1 MDDRPRPE
9 TISIGVRG
17 GLMTTTR
24 TAIGSTPGTD
34 RPVRSRRADARLA
47 PGGRR
52 RPLQRDARASQKPRL
67 GEAAH
72 WQHILDLLDPSKRC
86 GAWSPVAFEGRPV
99 VCTRVPHN
107 AREAHANAETGWRWR
122 DETS

>member
-1 MDDRPRPE
+1 MN
-9 TISIGVRG
+9 
-17 GLMTTTR
+17 TTL

-52 RPLQRDARASQKPRL
+52 HPRDTRASQSARL
-67 GEAAH
+67 GEAAR
-72 WQHILDLLDPSKRC
+72 WQHILDLLDPGKRC
-86 GAWSPVAFEGRPV
+86 GAWSPATFEGRPV
-99 VCTRVPHN
+99 VCTRVPHD